1 MEHNVLSAPAQ
12 LLLDAVRESGVLAT
26 AMKCIDTTSP
36 PVAIDISNDSATT
49 ELSTLLSGLPK
60 VKYLNESTT
69 FHLDPYKAAK
79 KSIEKGHLS
88 QGIRIKIET
97 PMNWN
102 KYSKESRS
110 IRYKIQAWGGL
121 DAILH
126 YDSLECD
133 DGIFSKAYSHIMDW
147 INYFIVD
154 SNEDDFA
161 WYDMAVGQRASKLAY
176 TIRRAIEKNEDI
188 EHIAAMIVCAEIHLR
203 ELMEE
208 EKIAEHSNHGLFQMA
223 GLLALGKSLPF
234 LANSESASSFAIMK
248 IKSMLENHFAN
259 DFLHK
264 EHSPMYH
271 IFMTNYLSILLDS
284 GFMSDSEDFVE
295 LAQGAIEAAAWFA
308 MPNGMILPFGD
319 TPNIPTAE
327 RTNFQLYSRE
337 SKVVSPPGIKYFA
350 TGGLAIHSHH
360 SDKKGATGYLAFN
373 GAFHSRQHKHAD
385 DFNIQLFSNGE
396 NIISDPGTFTYQY
409 DLPERMYVES
419 TRAHNCLEIDGMNY
433 SRFRKDAYGN
443 CIQSVDVLGEFVL
456 IDAEVIRE
464 RLVSSSIPNNQ
475 VKISDAVD
483 VEITHRRKIIYLP
496 DNFMLVLDLMDSTQ
510 SHTYRQ
516 WFQINPE
523 LIVDGDE
530 TELFLTNGKR
540 KPIARIIPIS
550 PVESIAEIHSGVTV
564 PHLQGWTSVDGHSL
578 EKSTSLCVKS
588 EGENVVLATLFDL
601 NPSLKSTFFF
611 NEGTRGRYLRFS
623 IKRGKS
629 VFEFVSRTKGLITE
643 ITVKDSNG
651 EHKLSK
657 EG

>member
-1 MEHNVLSAPAQ
+1 MEHNVLSTHAQ
-12 LLLDAVRESGVLAT
+12 QLLDAVRESGVLAT
-26 AMKCIDTTSP
+26 AMKCIDTTSSTS
-36 PVAIDISNDSATT
+36 AIDLSNESKIT
-49 ELSTLLSGLPK
+49 ELNTLWAGLPK
-60 VKYLNESTT
+60 VKYLNESTI
-69 FHLDPYKAAK
+69 FHQDPYKAAK
-79 KSIEKGHLS
+79 KSIGKGHLT
-88 QGIRIKIET
+88 QGIRIKLET
-97 PMNWN
+97 PMDWE
-102 KYSKESRS
+102 KYSKHSRNV
-110 IRYKIQAWGGL
+110 RYKNQAWVAL

-126 YDSLECD
+126 YDSLEED
-133 DGIFSKAYSHIMDW
+133 DGMFSKAFSHIMDW
-147 INYFIVD
+147 INHFILD

-176 TIRRAIEKNEDI
+176 TIRRAIRKSEDI

-248 IKSMLENHFAN
+248 IKSMLGDHFSE

-284 GFMSDSEDFVE
+284 GFMADSDSFVG

-319 TPNIPTAE
+319 TPNIPSAE
-327 RTNFQLYSRE
+327 RTNFKLYTNK

-350 TGGLAIHSHH
+350 SGGLALHSHH

-396 NIISDPGTFTYQY
+396 SILSDPGTFTYQY
-409 DLPERMYVES
+409 DLPNRMYIES
-419 TRAHNCLEIDGMNY
+419 TRAHNCLEIDGLNY
-433 SRFRKDAYGN
+433 SRFRQDAFGN
-443 CIQSVDVLGEFVL
+443 CIQSVDVMGDFVL
-456 IDAEVIRE
+456 INAEVIRK

-475 VKISDAVD
+475 VKMSDAVD

-496 DNFMLVLDLMDSTQ
+496 DNFMLVVDVMDSAQ

-523 LIVDGDE
+523 LLLKDDE
-530 TELFLTNGKR
+530 TEFFLTNSNGR
-540 KPIARIIPIS
+540 TVARIIPLS
-550 PVESIAEIHSGVTV
+550 PPEGITEIHSGVTV
-564 PHLQGWTSVDGHSL
+564 PRMQGWTSVDGHSL

-588 EGENVVLATLFDL
+588 DGKKAVLATLFDL
-601 NPSLKSTFFF
+601 NPSRKSAVFF
-611 NEGTRGRYLRFS
+611 NHGTGGKYLRFT

-629 VFEFVSRTKGLITE
+629 VFEYVSRTKGAHTK
-643 ITVKDSNG
+643 ITVTGPNG
-651 EHKLSK
+651 EYSLST
-657 EG
+657 